1 MIHNITP
8 LFLYSAGMCDKSTNS
23 KYPTHY
29 VKHRRNYKPN
39 DHKNFRLL
47 FLNQVM
53 INAVHDQQ
61 ANKAEKTNRI
71 KSRNKSQ
78 NHTNFKTNLRKG
90 RRIKIRIKR
99 HTDHYNNT
107 AKIVKALQNRA
118 NVESLFNVFF
128 ISSPLLHIIAYLRHF
143 CQIIIKTFKV

>member
-8 LFLYSAGMCDKSTNS
+8 LFLYSAGIRDKSTNS

-29 VKHRRNYKPN
+29 LKHRRNYKPHN
-39 DHKNFRLL
+39 HKNFRLL

-90 RRIKIRIKR
+90 GRIINRIKQ
-99 HTDHYNNT
+99 HTDHYDNT

-128 ISSPLLHIIAYLRHF
+128 VFILAIHRSDPFLFDLIIA
-143 CQIIIKTFKV
+143 

>member
-8 LFLYSAGMCDKSTNS
+8 LFLYSAGMRDKSTNS

-29 VKHRRNYKPN
+29 LKHRRNYKPN

-61 ANKAEKTNRI
+61 ANKAEKANRI
-71 KSRNKSQ
+71 KSRSKSK
-78 NHTNFKTNLRKG
+78 NHTDFKANLRKG
-90 RRIKIRIKR
+90 RRIKNRIKR

-107 AKIVKALQNRA
+107 TKIVKTLQNRA
-118 NVESLFNVFF
+118 NVENLFNVFF
-128 ISSPLLHIIAYLRHF
+128 VFILAIHCPAPSLFELIIA
-143 CQIIIKTFKV
+143 